1 MMKETDEETTE
12 EEKVEE
18 QTFDRKY
25 GKETY
30 IQRINTNGQ
39 KRWDNNKKTERW
51 SLSHS

>member
-30 IQRINTNGQ
+30 IQADKYQ
-39 KRWDNNKKTERW
+39 W
-51 SLSHS
+51 SKEMR